1 MYKLINLNYK
11 NINNYFNNINNH
23 LPSILNLIIKDKLCY
38 LNKNHISYQI
48 KKSIINQIESI
59 NIILYI
65 IKNLFQAKKVNY
77 LNYIV
82 CIQNIINYFR
92 NLYIYNII
100 IKMHLLA

>member
-11 NINNYFNNINNH
+11 NKNNYFNNINNH
-23 LPSILNLIIKDKLCY
+23 PPSILNLIIKDKLCY

-77 LNYIV
+77 LN
-82 CIQNIINYFR
+82 
-92 NLYIYNII
+92 
-100 IKMHLLA
+100 